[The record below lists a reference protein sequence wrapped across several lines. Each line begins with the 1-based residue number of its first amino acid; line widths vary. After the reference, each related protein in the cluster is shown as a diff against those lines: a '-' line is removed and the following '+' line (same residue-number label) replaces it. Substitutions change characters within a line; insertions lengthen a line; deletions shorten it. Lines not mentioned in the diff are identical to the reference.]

1 MEEQTILML
10 NSKQFLNEIQKL
22 EKLSKIEEVENTI
35 KNEKKGFAEDGVL

>member
-22 EKLSKIEEVENTI
+22 EKLLSKMDFQNDR
-35 KNEKKGFAEDGVL
+35 KSQKYDK